1 MKTNAITRIIIWS
14 LVIVILIGMLGA
26 GLYRPGRRYRSETP
40 ATEPALILNEA
51 PAMPVEDYP
60 ITCDETA
67 VITSNA
73 LNVRQDPSTIS
84 PIVGMVEKGTVVSIN
99 RGVRNGDQFWLG
111 IYAPVPGWING
122 EYVDSYENVVFY
134 SSEELPPSADI
145 PSGRTAIASN
155 TLPVYSA
162 PNTDSTTLQALDKG
176 TAVTFSRQE
185 TIADMGWT
193 YITFPTTGWVP
204 TDLLEE
210 EASASASASTSDLT
224 FDPRQIREIDIEW
237 VAGTITIEPAA
248 VDTIQVTESDPA
260 EAKYAMVWKQ
270 TNDKLVIRFC
280 ESTKLDFN
288 FGITFNDVIHKDL
301 TILVPMGWECDSLEV
316 DAASASLEV
325 YNLTVKE
332 VDFDGA
338 SGICSFAN
346 CVIDELDVDTAS
358 GDISFFGS
366 LNILDCDAASAS
378 VNAVFENVPKR
389 IDMDSMSGDLDIT
402 LPSSA
407 GFTVSMDALSSDFYS
422 DFGYSQNKN
431 GYYRGNGEC
440 KITMDAMSGDLY
452 IREFKEA
459 DAVPMATAAAE
470 VPEAT
475 IAHHHTDTCTTDPD
489 SCPDN
494 VPHHTE
500 HHSE

>member
-26 GLYRPGRRYRSETP
+26 GLYRPGRRYSSEELA
-40 ATEPALILNEA
+40 ATEPALIFNEA

-111 IYAPVPGWING
+111 IYAPVPGWINA

-134 SSEELPPSADI
+134 ASEELPSGTDI

-162 PNTDSTTLQALDKG
+162 PSTDSTTLQALDKG

-185 TIADMGWT
+185 TVADMGWT
-193 YITFPTTGWVP
+193 YITFPTAGWVP

-210 EASASASASTSDLT
+210 VASASASTPTSDLT

-237 VAGTITIEPAA
+237 VAGTITIEQAA

-280 ESTKLDFN
+280 ENTKLDFN

-358 GDISFFGS
+358 GDIAFFGS
-366 LNILDCDAASAS
+366 LDVLDCDAASAS

-459 DAVPMATAAAE
+459 NAVPMATAAAE

-475 IAHHHTDTCTTDPD
+475 EV
-489 SCPDN
+489 
-494 VPHHTE
+494 VP
-500 HHSE
+500 SE